1 MFMVSA
7 DGAKA
12 MQFSS
17 DFSKYARAQGV
28 RDPFEVSRKLFAKK
42 CRNNADGSIGVTL
55 EWDEE
60 TGKVKIDPEE
70 PTRAEKDAWIRM
82 RDEYIARRCFYEIGY
97 DMFLAHTKPGDTY
110 DISYMRD
117 LDEFVP
123 CRSADRQCAMFCKN
137 IGGNCNEENL

>member
-1 MFMVSA
+1 MIIVSE

-12 MQFSS
+12 MKFVEEFST
-17 DFSKYARAQGV
+17 YAAEMGV
-28 RDPFEVSRKLFAKK
+28 RDPFAISMKLFSEK
-42 CRNNADGSIGVTL
+42 CIKNEDGSISYNPGSR
-55 EWDEE
+55 
-60 TGKVKIDPEE
+60 DPRE
-70 PTRAEKDAWIRM
+70 PTRAEKDAYIKKRN
-82 RDEYIARRCFYEIGY
+82 EYVARRCFYEIGY
-97 DMFLAHTKPGDTY
+97 DMFLAHTKPEDAY

>member
-7 DGAKA
+7 DEAKA
-12 MQFSS
+12 ILFSS
-17 DFSKYARAQGV
+17 DFYEYARAQGI
-28 RDPFEVSRKLFAKK
+28 RNPFEVSQKLFKKK
-42 CRNNADGSIGVTL
+42 CRNNADGTIGVTI
-55 EWDEE
+55 EWDEK
-60 TGKVKIDPEE
+60 TGKIKEDPEE
-70 PTRAEKDAWIRM
+70 PTRAERDAWIRM

-137 IGGNCNEENL
+137 IGGSCSEENL

>member
-1 MFMVSA
+1 MYIVSA
-7 DGAKA
+7 DEAKA
-12 MQFSS
+12 MLFSS
-17 DFSKYARAQGV
+17 DFYKYAHAQGIEN
-28 RDPFEVSRKLFAKK
+28 PFEV
-42 CRNNADGSIGVTL
+42 NQ
-55 EWDEE
+55 
-60 TGKVKIDPEE
+60 
-70 PTRAEKDAWIRM
+70 TRAERDAWIRM